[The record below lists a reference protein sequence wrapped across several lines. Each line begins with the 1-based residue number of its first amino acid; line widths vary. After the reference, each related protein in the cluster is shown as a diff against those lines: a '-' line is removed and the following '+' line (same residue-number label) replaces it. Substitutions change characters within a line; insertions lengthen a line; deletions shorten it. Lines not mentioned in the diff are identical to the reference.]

1 MSQMEL
7 HPLRGALAV
16 AGGLVAGAGFGLAY
30 GHLPAGAIIG
40 LGFGMLLAAVLR
52 AFAKW

>member
-1 MSQMEL
+1 MSHTEL

-16 AGGLVAGAGFGLAY
+16 AGGLLAGLGLGLAY
-30 GHLPAGAIIG
+30 GQVPAGAITG

-52 AFAKW
+52 AFVKG